1 VPLHHG
7 SEPLRGIRYVLIHE
21 PLTKWSGA
29 IMTNVP
35 SGMPSSALPSS
46 PAPTASVPVPPPEE
60 DRHDHAVKR
69 GTIWIARAVSYLVYA
84 YLLIVEVI
92 LLMGFLLLLFGA
104 NPSSSFVDWAYRN
117 LERAMRPFRGIFAPV
132 EIGTAGNDVEAIF
145 DTSIVFAMI
154 MYAIVAIAVSAL
166 IGWLTSKISM
176 VDRGRALDAAREQH
190 ENEIGAM
197 RDRATIIEAQNAA
210 AHVAAVERANA
221 QQAATH
227 TAPLATPPGGGAPS
241 STPPAPPP
249 APQL

>member
-1 VPLHHG
+1 VEYGEAGNKKFSHNG
-7 SEPLRGIRYVLIHE
+7 VE
-21 PLTKWSGA
+21 TF
-29 IMTNVP
+29 MTNVP
-35 SGMPSSALPSS
+35 SGMASSALPSS
-46 PAPTASVPVPPPEE
+46 SAPTSMASVMPPEE

-69 GTIWIARAVSYLVYA
+69 GSIWIARAVSYLVYA

-166 IGWLTSKISM
+166 IGWLSSRLTT
-176 VDRGRALDAAREQH
+176 VDRERAFNAARERH
-190 ENEIGAM
+190 DNELQAM

-210 AHVAAVERANA
+210 AHAAALERANA
-221 QQAATH
+221 QYANAYG
-227 TAPLATPPGGGAPS
+227 APLSTPPGGGMPS
-241 STPPAPPP
+241 SKPPP
-249 APQL
+249 TPQL